1 MDIDFD
7 KLEQLF
13 RDKYEKLVSAA
24 EDSDEIYESW
34 ISYCDKHKVFL
45 LHPEWMRESLNEGM
59 KGRICIHTPEDSLA
73 SPWLLVPKKFAER
86 VLILGFLP

>member
-1 MDIDFD
+1 MDID

-24 EDSDEIYESW
+24 ENSDEIYESW

-59 KGRICIHTPEDSLA
+59 KGRICIHTPEEDRNA

-86 VLILGFLP
+86 ALILGFLP